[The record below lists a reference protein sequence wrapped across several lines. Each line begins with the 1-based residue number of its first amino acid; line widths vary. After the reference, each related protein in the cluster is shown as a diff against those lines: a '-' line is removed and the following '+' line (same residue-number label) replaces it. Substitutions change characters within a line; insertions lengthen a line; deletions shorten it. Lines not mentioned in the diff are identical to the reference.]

1 MEYRT
6 QTHVSYSKTGESLTR
21 LRCVMP
27 CSPMAVDFELEVK
40 SLVID
45 IFKKHV
51 DGVEMEGLYP
61 RKLLD
66 ELWYYR

>member
-1 MEYRT
+1 
-6 QTHVSYSKTGESLTR
+6 
-21 LRCVMP
+21 MP